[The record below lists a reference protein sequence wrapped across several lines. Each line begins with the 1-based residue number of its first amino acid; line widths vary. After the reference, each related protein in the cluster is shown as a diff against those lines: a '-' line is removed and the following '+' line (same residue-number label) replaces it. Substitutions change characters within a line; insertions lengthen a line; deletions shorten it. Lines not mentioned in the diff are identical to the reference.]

1 MKVRVM
7 KSLILALAI
16 LLSGPAVFSS
26 ETRPNPG
33 EKDVIVDSVRY
44 DTRAGYP
51 LHLYVIRPAD
61 ADSLLPCILYV
72 PGSAWKK
79 QGMQRAVR
87 LMKQLARKGFAVAC
101 VEYRPCSVS
110 LFPAQ
115 VEDVKTATRYLRLHA
130 SAYGLDT
137 DNFFAWGSS
146 SGAHVLLLQALTQDS
161 ALLDNGSMSDVSCRV
176 NAVVDYYGPTEL
188 VREFRIK
195 DGYQENPD
203 ANGGLLLGDPVW
215 EKRDVA
221 LKASPLYYVHPYA
234 VPVFVVHG
242 DQDKVVP
249 LEQATLFI
257 ARMEECGAPFEY
269 LLLEGEAHGSAGF
282 WTGEMFDKV
291 AAFFR
296 KNMIKATR

>member
-1 MKVRVM
+1 M

-115 VEDVKTATRYLRLHA
+115 VEDVKTATRYMRLHA
-130 SAYGLDT
+130 SAYGVDT

-234 VPVFVVHG
+234 VPVLVVHG

>member
-1 MKVRVM
+1 M

-44 DTRAGYP
+44 DTRADYP

-161 ALLDNGSMSDVSCRV
+161 ALLDNGSLPGVSCRV

-234 VPVFVVHG
+234 VPVLVVHG

-296 KNMIKATR
+296 KNMIKAAR

>member
-1 MKVRVM
+1 MKYI
-7 KSLILALAI
+7 ILALAV
-16 LLSGPAVFSS
+16 LLSGPAVIAS
-26 ETRPNPG
+26 EANPDPV
-33 EKDVIVDSVRY
+33 EKEVTVDTVRY

-61 ADSLLPCILYV
+61 ADSLLPCVLYV

-79 QGMQRAVR
+79 QRMRGAVR
-87 LMKQLARKGFAVAC
+87 QMMPLARRGFAVAC

-115 VEDVKTATRYLRLHA
+115 VEDIKTATRYMRLHA
-130 SAYGLDT
+130 SAYGVDI

-146 SGAHVLLLQALTQDS
+146 SGAHVFLLQALTQDS
-161 ALLDNGSMSDVSCRV
+161 PLLDNGGLPGVSCRV

-188 VREFRIK
+188 VREFRIR

-234 VPVFVVHG
+234 VPVLVVHG
-242 DQDKVVP
+242 DKDKVVP
-249 LEQATLFI
+249 LEQATSFV

-269 LLLEGEAHGSAGF
+269 LLLEGEGHGTAGF

-291 AAFFR
+291 ASFFWQYMVETAR
-296 KNMIKATR
+296 

>member
-1 MKVRVM
+1 M

-234 VPVFVVHG
+234 VPVLVVHG

>member
-1 MKVRVM
+1 M

-16 LLSGPAVFSS
+16 LLSGPAVISS

-115 VEDVKTATRYLRLHA
+115 VEDVKTATRYMRLHA
-130 SAYGLDT
+130 SAYGVDT

-257 ARMEECGAPFEY
+257 SRMEECGAPFEY

>member
-1 MKVRVM
+1 MLK
-7 KSLILALAI
+7 ALLV
-16 LLSGPAVFSS
+16 LLFFLGNVFC
-26 ETRPNPG
+26 P
-33 EKDVIVDSVRY
+33 EKDVAVDTVCY
-44 DTRAGYP
+44 DTQAGYP

-61 ADSLLPCILYV
+61 ADTLLPCVLYV

-79 QGMQRAVR
+79 QGM
-87 LMKQLARKGFAVAC
+87 
-101 VEYRPCSVS
+101 
-110 LFPAQ
+110 
-115 VEDVKTATRYLRLHA
+115 RLHA
-130 SAYGLDT
+130 SDFGVDT

-146 SGAHVLLLQALTQDS
+146 SGAHVFLLQPLTQDTP
-161 ALLDNGSMSDVSCRV
+161 LLDNGSLPGVSCRV
-176 NAVVDYYGPTEL
+176 KAVVDYYGPTEL

-195 DGYQENPD
+195 DGNQENPD

-215 EKRDVA
+215 EKRDIA

-234 VPVFVVHG
+234 VPVFIVHG

-249 LEQATLFI
+249 LDQATSFV

-269 LLLEGEAHGSAGF
+269 LLLEGEAHGTAGF

-296 KNMIKATR
+296 RYMIKSVR

>member
-1 MKVRVM
+1 M

>member
-1 MKVRVM
+1 MLKALLVLLFFSGNV
-7 KSLILALAI
+7 LI
-16 LLSGPAVFSS
+16 P
-26 ETRPNPG
+26 
-33 EKDVIVDSVRY
+33 EKDVAVDTVCY
-44 DTRAGYP
+44 DTQAGYP

-61 ADSLLPCILYV
+61 ADTLLPCVLYV

-79 QGMQRAVR
+79 QGMRGAVR
-87 LMKQLARKGFAVAC
+87 QMMPLARRGFAVTC

-115 VEDVKTATRYLRLHA
+115 VEDVKTATRYMRLHA
-130 SAYGLDT
+130 SDFGVDT

-146 SGAHVLLLQALTQDS
+146 SGAHV
-161 ALLDNGSMSDVSCRV
+161 
-176 NAVVDYYGPTEL
+176 
-188 VREFRIK
+188 F
-195 DGYQENPD
+195 
-203 ANGGLLLGDPVW
+203 LLLGDPVW
-215 EKRDVA
+215 EKRDIA

-249 LEQATLFI
+249 LEQATSFVD
-257 ARMEECGAPFEY
+257 RMEECGAPFEY
-269 LLLEGEAHGSAGF
+269 LLLEGEAHGTAGF

-296 KNMIKATR
+296 KYTY